1 MAAFT
6 VDPYDAGTRV
16 DAWLAERMEALS
28 RARIQSLIDCGDVLV
43 NEAEI
48 KRNYVLKAGD
58 MISVIVPE
66 AVAIEIEA
74 QDIALAILH
83 EDSDIIV
90 LDKAPGM
97 VVHPSAGHWSGTLV
111 NALLYHCEDLRG
123 IGGEIRP
130 GIVHR
135 LDKETS
141 GVLVVA
147 KNEQALRHLSLQFKH
162 RETRKKYL
170 TLVWEHPIPASAT
183 IQTTIGRNPNNRK
196 KMGVNM
202 DGGRHAVSTY
212 RTVETYPHHAF
223 LEVDIKTGRTHQIRV
238 HMAHIGHPVVGDR
251 VYGKR
256 RLKEL
261 PAPVDRHMLH
271 AAELEIRHPQTNELL
286 NFVAPIPD
294 DMQNLI
300 KCLRME

>member
-1 MAAFT
+1 MAVFT
-6 VDPYDAGTRV
+6 VDPYDAGIRV
-16 DAWLAERMEALS
+16 DAWLAKRMETLS
-28 RARIQSLIDCGDVLV
+28 RARVQSLIDCGDVLV
-43 NEAEI
+43 NQVEI
-48 KRNYVLKAGD
+48 KRNRMLKAGD
-58 MISVIVPE
+58 VISITVPE
-66 AVAIEIEA
+66 AVAVEIEA
-74 QDIALAILH
+74 QEIALSILY
-83 EDSDIIV
+83 EDHDIIV
-90 LDKAPGM
+90 IDKPAGM

-141 GVLVVA
+141 GALVVA
-147 KNEQALRHLSLQFKH
+147 KSEQALRHLSLQFKN
-162 RETRKKYL
+162 RETCKKYL
-170 TLVWEHPIPASAT
+170 ALVWDHPIPTNAT

-202 DGGRHAVSTY
+202 DGGRHAVSSY
-212 RTVETYPHHAF
+212 RTIETYPCHAF
-223 LEVDIKTGRTHQIRV
+223 LEVDIETGRTHQIRV
-238 HMAHIGHPVVGDR
+238 HMAHIGHPVVGDH

-261 PAPVDRHMLH
+261 PGPVNRHMLH
-271 AAELEIRHPQTNELL
+271 AAELGIRHPQTNELL

-294 DMQNLI
+294 DMQHLI

>member
-16 DAWLAERMEALS
+16 DAWLAERMEELS

-43 NEAEI
+43 NEIGI

-58 MISVIVPE
+58 VISVIVPE
-66 AVAIEIEA
+66 AVEVEIEA
-74 QDIALAILH
+74 QEIALAILH

-90 LDKAPGM
+90 IDKAPGM

-147 KNEQALRHLSLQFKH
+147 KNEQALRHLSLQFKN
-162 RETRKKYL
+162 RETCKKYL
-170 TLVWEHPIPASAT
+170 ALVWENPIPASAT

-212 RTVETYPHHAF
+212 RTVETYPHQAF
-223 LEVDIKTGRTHQIRV
+223 LEVDIMTGRTHQIRV
-238 HMAHIGHPVVGDR
+238 HMAYIGHPIVGDH

-256 RLKEL
+256 RQKEL
-261 PAPVDRHMLH
+261 PGPVDRHMLH

-286 NFVAPIPD
+286 NFVAPIPG